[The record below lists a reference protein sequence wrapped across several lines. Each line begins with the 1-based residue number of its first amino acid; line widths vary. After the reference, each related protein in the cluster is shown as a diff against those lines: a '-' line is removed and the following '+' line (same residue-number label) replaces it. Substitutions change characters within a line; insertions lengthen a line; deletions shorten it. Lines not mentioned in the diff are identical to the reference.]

1 MTNTKHLIH
10 RSLDIGS
17 GLILSIII
25 QITIFPYFGIFIDV
39 WAMFHLALIFTVV
52 GITRSYLWSKYVFKY
67 GESK

>member
-1 MTNTKHLIH
+1 MTSSKHLLH

-17 GLILSIII
+17 CLILSIII

-39 WAMFHLALIFTVV
+39 WAMFHLALIFTIV

-67 GESK
+67 GENR